1 MTANDSCF
9 LGAVEARRLMAE
21 SKLSSETLVSSCL
34 ARIAEYEPAIGA
46 WTHLDSAHAL
56 DSAREADRRRKS
68 GRTVGPL
75 NGIPVGL
82 KDIFD
87 THDMPTEM
95 GSPIHAGRQ
104 PSCDSAVAERLRA
117 AGAVILGKTVTTEFA
132 YYGPGKT
139 RNPNDPTRTPGGSSS
154 GSAAAVASFMVP
166 LAIGSQ
172 TNGSMIRPA
181 SFCNVVG
188 FKPSHGLISRAHA
201 LQLSRSL
208 DHVGVFGRNVYDAA
222 LLADALIGHDPRD
235 PDTERLAPPDL
246 LRGAESDP
254 PYPPRFAFVR
264 SPVWHEAA
272 DDTRAAFEELVAH
285 LGDRVADVE
294 LPAIFKDAH
303 AAQQTI
309 MAAEMAINLG
319 HDHGRGRD
327 RMTDKLRDFIEHGR
341 TIPAVDYIAARSLS
355 VRLRD
360 SLDDLFH
367 HFDAILTPAAT
378 GEAPIGL
385 ESTGN
390 PTFCTIWTLTGLPA
404 ISLPILQGANGMPI
418 GAQLVGA
425 WRDDARLMRT
435 ARWLADAT
443 AAWLSEWTPRSDR
456 RPEETH

>member
-1 MTANDSCF
+1 MEDDSCF
-9 LGAVEARRLMAE
+9 LNATEALQRMK
-21 SKLSSETLVSSCL
+21 SGQLSSEALVSSCL
-34 ARIAEYEPAIGA
+34 ARIAEHEPTIGA
-46 WTHLDSAHAL
+46 WAFLDPAL
-56 DSAREADRRRKS
+56 ALNSAREADKRRRS
-68 GRTVGPL
+68 GRAVGPL

-87 THDMPTEM
+87 TRDMPTEM
-95 GSPIHAGRQ
+95 GSPIHAGRR
-104 PSCDSAVAERLRA
+104 PARDSAVAERLRA

-132 YYGPGKT
+132 YYGAGKT

-188 FKPSHGLISRAHA
+188 FKPSHGLISRHQA

-208 DHVGVFGRNVYDAA
+208 DHVGVYGRTVHDAA
-222 LLADALIGHDPRD
+222 LLADALIGHDERD
-235 PDTERLAPPDL
+235 PDTGPLASPEL

-272 DDTRAAFEELVAH
+272 DDTKAAFEELVTH
-285 LGDRVADVE
+285 LGDRVSEVE
-294 LPAIFKDAH
+294 LPATFKDAH
-303 AAQQTI
+303 VAQQTI
-309 MAAEMAINLG
+309 MAAEMAINLAG
-319 HDHGRGRD
+319 DYARGRD
-327 RMTDKLRDFIEHGR
+327 RMTDKLRGFIEHGR
-341 TIPAVDYIAARSLS
+341 SVSAVDYIAARALAL
-355 VRLRD
+355 RLRD
-360 SLDDLFH
+360 SLYDLFH
-367 HFDAILTPAAT
+367 HFDAILTPAAP
-378 GEAPIGL
+378 GEAPVGL

-390 PTFCTIWTLTGLPA
+390 PVFCTIWTLTGLPA

-425 WRDDARLMRT
+425 WHDDARLLRT

-443 AAWLSEWTPRSDR
+443 AA
-456 RPEETH
+456 

>member
-1 MTANDSCF
+1 MTDSDLCF
-9 LGAVEARRLMAE
+9 LSAVEARRLMAE
-21 SKLSSETLVSSCL
+21 SRISSEALVSSCL
-34 ARIAEYEPAIGA
+34 ARIAELEPTIGA
-46 WTHLDSAHAL
+46 WTFLDPALAL
-56 DSAREADRRRKS
+56 DGAREADKRRRS
-68 GRTVGPL
+68 GRAVGSL

-95 GSPIHAGRQ
+95 GSSIHAGRR
-104 PSCDSAVAERLRA
+104 PVHDSAVAERLRA
-117 AGAVILGKTVTTEFA
+117 AGAVIVGKTVTTEFA

-208 DHVGVFGRNVYDAA
+208 DHVGVYGRNVPDAA
-222 LLADALIGHDPRD
+222 LLADALVGHDPRD
-235 PDTERLAPPDL
+235 PDTETLAAPEL
-246 LRGAESDP
+246 LKGAESDP

-264 SPVWHEAA
+264 TPVWHEAA
-272 DDTRAAFEELVAH
+272 DDTKAAFEELVAH
-285 LGDRVADVE
+285 LGARVTEVE
-294 LPAIFKDAH
+294 LPASFKEAH

-309 MAAEMAINLG
+309 MAAEMAANLAF
-319 HDHGRGRD
+319 HHERDRD
-327 RMTDKLRDFIEHGR
+327 RMTDKLRSFIEQGR
-341 TIPAVDYIAARSLS
+341 AVSAVDYIAARTLAP
-355 VRLRD
+355 RLRA

-367 HFDAILTPAAT
+367 HFDAILTPSAP
-378 GEAPIGL
+378 GEAPVGL

-435 ARWLADAT
+435 ACWLADT
-443 AAWLSEWTPRSDR
+443 TSV
-456 RPEETH
+456 